1 MRSIQ
6 EIENEILEEFSF
18 FDNWIDKYDYLIGL
32 GKSLEKIDE
41 SLKTKDNVIAGCQS
55 QVWLHAKKNEQ
66 LIEYVADSD
75 AIMTKGIIALL
86 IRVLSNQNAKNIID
100 AKIDFIQKIGLDEQ
114 LSETRANGLK
124 SMIKQMKIYALAFN
138 KI

>member
-1 MRSIQ
+1 M
-6 EIENEILEEFSF
+6 
-18 FDNWIDKYDYLIGL
+18 
-32 GKSLEKIDE
+32 EKIDE

-100 AKIDFIQKIGLDEQ
+100 AKSMQEAMKKLQILRGKKF
-114 LSETRANGLK
+114 SK
-124 SMIKQMKIYALAFN
+124 SGFGRPRFVNIKEKRDTE
-138 KI
+138 